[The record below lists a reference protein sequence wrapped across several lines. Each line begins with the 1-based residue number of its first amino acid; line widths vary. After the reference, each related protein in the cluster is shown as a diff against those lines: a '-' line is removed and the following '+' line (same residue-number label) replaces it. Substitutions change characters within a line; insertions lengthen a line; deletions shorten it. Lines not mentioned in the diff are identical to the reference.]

1 VKETKETPEGAPAPL
16 IWTQP
21 APRRRQSPLE
31 RDDIV
36 RAAIAVA
43 DEGGPQALT
52 MAAVAKRLGPYTP
65 MALYRHVMSKDGLVD
80 LMLDAVTAEIP
91 LPSVP
96 GADWRADLH
105 AVATGSWDAVKRHLW
120 FAQLAPTRPP
130 LGPHMMRRTE
140 FVLQVLVHQGA
151 TLGEAMT
158 YAALLDRHVL
168 GSAQQEAEELAM
180 RRRHGIHTPQQL
192 AAAVTAAREL
202 AAAGGRHPLLAR
214 WMEAPSGP
222 DADGRFE
229 LSLAFLIDG
238 IAARLPEGGRRD
250 LTPGIRD
257 TRGNGPR

>member
-1 VKETKETPEGAPAPL
+1 MKETKETPEGAPAPL

-91 LPSVP
+91 LPPVP

-140 FVLQVLVHQGA
+140 FVLQVLVRQGA

-222 DADGRFE
+222 DADGQFE

-238 IAARLPEGGRRD
+238 IAARLPEGG
-250 LTPGIRD
+250 GAA
-257 TRGNGPR
+257 

>member
-1 VKETKETPEGAPAPL
+1 MKETPEGAPAPL
-16 IWTQP
+16 IWTRP

-31 RDDIV
+31 REDIV

-91 LPSVP
+91 LPAAP
-96 GADWRADLH
+96 GEDWRGDLH
-105 AVATGSWDAVKRHLW
+105 AVATGSWAAVKRHLW

-140 FVLQVLVHQGA
+140 FVLKVLVGRGA

-180 RRRHGIHTPQQL
+180 RRRHGIRTPGQL

-202 AAAGGRHPLLAR
+202 AAEGGRHPLLAR
-214 WMEAPSGP
+214 WMAAPSGP
-222 DADGRFE
+222 GLDEQFE
-229 LSLAFLIDG
+229 LSLGFLIDG
-238 IAARLPEGGRRD
+238 IATRLPRGGR
-250 LTPGIRD
+250 PA
-257 TRGNGPR
+257 

>member
-1 VKETKETPEGAPAPL
+1 MKETQETPEGAPAPL

-91 LPSVP
+91 LPPVP

-105 AVATGSWDAVKRHLW
+105 AVAAGSWDAVKRHLW

-222 DADGRFE
+222 DADGQFE

-238 IAARLPEGGRRD
+238 IAARLPEGGGA
-250 LTPGIRD
+250 T
-257 TRGNGPR
+257 